1 MKRNSNKY
9 NFWKSKLFY
18 RLVSL
23 LIALLLVAYVGNLNN
38 GNIHLSSGEQ
48 NSPLSAIKTKTLT
61 VPVQLNID
69 SSEYYVSNY
78 PKNVKVRLSGPI
90 SLVDAANNTRNFSVT
105 ANLRNMGIGNH
116 RVNLDG
122 EKFLSKGVKI
132 LEELN
137 KMKEKQAFHVNGY
150 LGLLIAI
157 LGGLVGLWLIYSGF
171 RFGHLLSMVIGVVL
185 VVLIL
190 VLSSSLTIIQ
200 PNEAKALTFFGN
212 YIGTIRDAGLFM
224 TVPFTDKE
232 PVSLRVRNFNSQILK
247 VNDSKGNPVEIA
259 AVIVF
264 KVVDTA
270 KALFSVDDYEQFVQI
285 QSESAIRHVA
295 SEYPY
300 DTFENEDA
308 LTLRSN
314 PTEVSDRLASELQ
327 ERLNVAGVKIVETRL
342 THLAYATEIAS
353 AMLQKQQ
360 SSAILSAR
368 KIIVEGAV
376 SITEDAIDR
385 LAKEAN
391 LELTD
396 EQRLQI
402 INNIMVA
409 IISERGTQPVINTG
423 TQQ

>member
-1 MKRNSNKY
+1 MEDE
-9 NFWKSKLFY
+9 
-18 RLVSL
+18 V
-23 LIALLLVAYVGNLNN
+23 
-38 GNIHLSSGEQ
+38 E
-48 NSPLSAIKTKTLT
+48 
-61 VPVQLNID
+61 
-69 SSEYYVSNY
+69 
-78 PKNVKVRLSGPI
+78 
-90 SLVDAANNTRNFSVT
+90 
-105 ANLRNMGIGNH
+105 
-116 RVNLDG
+116 
-122 EKFLSKGVKI
+122 
-132 LEELN
+132 
-137 KMKEKQAFHVNGY
+137 MKEKRAFHVNGY
-150 LGLLIAI
+150 LGLLVAI
-157 LGGLVGLWLIYSGF
+157 IGGLIGLWLVCSGF
-171 RFGHLLSMVIGVVL
+171 RSGHLVSVISGIILVVL
-185 VVLIL
+185 VLIL
-190 VLSSSLTIIQ
+190 ASSLTIIQ

-224 TVPFTDKE
+224 TVPFTDKQ

-264 KVVDTA
+264 KVVDTS

-285 QSESAIRHVA
+285 QSESAVRHVA

-314 PTEVSDRLASELQ
+314 PTEVSDRLTTELQ
-327 ERLNVAGVKIVETRL
+327 ERLNVAGVKVVETRL

-385 LAKEAN
+385 LSKEAN
-391 LELTD
+391 LDLSD
-396 EQRLQI
+396 DQRLQI

-423 TQQ
+423 TKQ

>member
-1 MKRNSNKY
+1 
-9 NFWKSKLFY
+9 
-18 RLVSL
+18 
-23 LIALLLVAYVGNLNN
+23 
-38 GNIHLSSGEQ
+38 
-48 NSPLSAIKTKTLT
+48 
-61 VPVQLNID
+61 
-69 SSEYYVSNY
+69 
-78 PKNVKVRLSGPI
+78 
-90 SLVDAANNTRNFSVT
+90 
-105 ANLRNMGIGNH
+105 
-116 RVNLDG
+116 
-122 EKFLSKGVKI
+122 
-132 LEELN
+132 
-137 KMKEKQAFHVNGY
+137 MKEKNAFHVNGY

-157 LGGLVGLWLIYSGF
+157 VGALAACWLVFYGYRAGRMGPIITGGIILAI
-171 RFGHLLSMVIGVVL
+171 VI
-185 VVLIL
+185 IF
-190 VLSSSLTIIQ
+190 STSLTIIQ
-200 PNEAKALTFFGN
+200 PNEAKVLTFFGN

-224 TVPFTDKE
+224 TVPFTDKQR
-232 PVSLRVRNFNSQILK
+232 VSLRVCNFNSQILK

-259 AVIVF
+259 AVIVY

-285 QSESAIRHVA
+285 QSESAVRHVA

-300 DTFENEDA
+300 DTFEDDNA

-314 PTEVSDRLASELQ
+314 PTEVSNRLTAELQ
-327 ERLNVAGVKIVETRL
+327 DRLNVAGIKIIETRL

-360 SSAILSAR
+360 SAAILSAR

-391 LELTD
+391 LNLTD

>member
-1 MKRNSNKY
+1 
-9 NFWKSKLFY
+9 
-18 RLVSL
+18 
-23 LIALLLVAYVGNLNN
+23 
-38 GNIHLSSGEQ
+38 
-48 NSPLSAIKTKTLT
+48 
-61 VPVQLNID
+61 
-69 SSEYYVSNY
+69 
-78 PKNVKVRLSGPI
+78 
-90 SLVDAANNTRNFSVT
+90 
-105 ANLRNMGIGNH
+105 
-116 RVNLDG
+116 
-122 EKFLSKGVKI
+122 
-132 LEELN
+132 
-137 KMKEKQAFHVNGY
+137 MKEKNAFHVNGY

-157 LGGLVGLWLIYSGF
+157 IGALVGCWLVFHGYRASQMGAIITG
-171 RFGHLLSMVIGVVL
+171 GIILAIVI
-185 VVLIL
+185 IF
-190 VLSSSLTIIQ
+190 STSLTIIQ
-200 PNEAKALTFFGN
+200 PNEAKVLTFFGN

-224 TVPFTDKE
+224 TVPFTDKQR
-232 PVSLRVRNFNSQILK
+232 VSLRVCNFNSQILK

-259 AVIVF
+259 AVIVY

-285 QSESAIRHVA
+285 QSESAVRHVA

-300 DTFENEDA
+300 DTFEDDNA

-314 PTEVSDRLASELQ
+314 PTEVSNRLTAELQ
-327 ERLNVAGVKIVETRL
+327 DRLNVAGVKIIETRL

-360 SSAILSAR
+360 SAAILSAR

-391 LELTD
+391 LNLTD